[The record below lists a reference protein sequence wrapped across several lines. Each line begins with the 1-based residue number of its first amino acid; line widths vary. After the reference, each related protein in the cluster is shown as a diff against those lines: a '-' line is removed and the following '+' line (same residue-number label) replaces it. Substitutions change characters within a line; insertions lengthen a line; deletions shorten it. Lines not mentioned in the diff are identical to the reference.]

1 MEYVGGGVDYNSGPY
16 SVQFNVG
23 VIRASFDV
31 SINNDNILEGDET
44 FNLNINTSS
53 LPSGVTVGAPSQTTV
68 TIPAN
73 DGELNFSHVVVLFE
87 ASWYLTT

>member
-23 VIRASFDV
+23 VTNGSFTV
-31 SINNDNILEGDET
+31 MINNDNVLENDET
-44 FNLNINTSS
+44 FSLNINASS
-53 LPSGVTVGAPSQTTV
+53 QPNGVTVGDPSRTTV

-73 DGELNFSHVVVLFE
+73 DGELNFFSCSSCIL
-87 ASWYLTT
+87 LII